1 MMAKI
6 DPLVLAGSK
15 AKGERPW
22 FLESPDTE
30 RLLNISLALIQEVAV
45 MRERMDTMERLL
57 ERDGALSKASIEA
70 FSPTKEEAADRGLW
84 TQEYL
89 ARIFRM
95 NSLPVSN
102 WRGVKPS
109 NAATRCRQKRSPM
122 NSRAIEVEL
131 I

>member
-89 ARIFRM
+89 ARIFRIIQQDREAIK
-95 NSLPVSN
+95 
-102 WRGVKPS
+102 RGDEMSSEAV
-109 NAATRCRQKRSPM
+109 AD
-122 NSRAIEVEL
+122 EL
-131 I
+131 ARE